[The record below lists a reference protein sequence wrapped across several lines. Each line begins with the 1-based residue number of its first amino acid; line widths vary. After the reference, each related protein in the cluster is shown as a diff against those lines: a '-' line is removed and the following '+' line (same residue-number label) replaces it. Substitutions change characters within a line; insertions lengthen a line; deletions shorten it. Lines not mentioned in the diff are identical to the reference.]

1 MPYDLQWLVLNIQL
15 LRLNTYDT
23 VLKHRRVIFFG
34 GGGVRYLLYS
44 EDMTLMKLK
53 PNRICGHGEISF

>member
-1 MPYDLQWLVLNIQL
+1 MACFKYPVVKTY
-15 LRLNTYDT
+15 TYDA

-34 GGGVRYLLYS
+34 GRGVRYLLYS